1 MSIRERAV
9 KPVGGE
15 KVPVGG
21 YDGILQNLLLG
32 GLLVAQL
39 GDRRLVLLL
48 LELATHVDV
57 CSGSVR

>member
-1 MSIRERAV
+1 M
-9 KPVGGE
+9 KPVGRE

-48 LELATHVDV
+48 LELATHVGV